1 MASSSLVVH
10 IVQLLLFM
18 RILVFVLWRDDYEGS
33 FFLLVLR
40 TSTIRGG
47 CWYSLGGFW
56 WISSFLPLS
65 NIGKLGYNYGLA
77 PTAVE
82 VLRFRHGWRGGGA
95 KILLFHCSPF
105 ISCELT
111 TMALF
116 TTHRPYLPSPLGHHS

>member
-65 NIGKLGYNYGLA
+65 NIGKLGYSYGLA
-77 PTAVE
+77 PTVVE
-82 VLRFRHGWRGGGA
+82 VLRFRQGWRGGGQRYY
-95 KILLFHCSPF
+95 CSIIRLSF
-105 ISCELT
+105 LVSSLQWH
-111 TMALF
+111 F